1 VKLIRCL
8 CLSVPGCAVLGAA
21 FSLFL
26 QLREPWLGI
35 EAGALV
41 GVFFGLLYADVFP
54 RAWADFL
61 LGPDDNPSPLTNPF
75 AVSDE

>member
-26 QLREPWLGI
+26 QLRAPWVGI
-35 EAGALV
+35 EVGALV
-41 GVFFGLLYADVFP
+41 GVFLGLLYADVLP
-54 RAWADFL
+54 REWADFL
-61 LGPDDNPSPLTNPF
+61 LGPNDAPVEHS
-75 AVSDE
+75 